1 MCLKYPVEVVEVNKD
16 EVVVNWGGEYKKV
29 LAMDD
34 IKQGDYVL
42 VQNGIVVEVVDRKA
56 REFFEKH
63 GC

>member
-1 MCLKYPVEVVEVNKD
+1 MCLKFPVEVIEVNKD

-29 LAMDD
+29 LAMDE
-34 IKQGDYVL
+34 IKQGDFVL
-42 VQNGIVVEVVDRKA
+42 VQNGIVVEVVDKKA

>member
-56 REFFEKH
+56 KEFFDNH

>member
-29 LAMDD
+29 LAMDEV
-34 IKQGDYVL
+34 KLGDYVL
-42 VQNGIVVEVVDRKA
+42 VQNGIVVEIVDRKA

>member
-29 LAMDD
+29 LAMDEV
-34 IKQGDYVL
+34 KQGDYVL

-56 REFFEKH
+56 KEFFEEH